1 MKRFVAFIVLSFFFS
16 SCTTFIFT
24 GRDNAWYAVKK
35 IDGKKQWGAVSER
48 YVRGLPYNELDADGN
63 EIRKV
68 KGYIHLS
75 STDRELK
82 RELGYWPFDA
92 IGIKYDSIRLVNF
105 HDYEMFFAYKDGKR
119 YYYTGGFRPIAD
131 EQPVERVEYISSG
144 VSKCFKNQ
152 IEAKFHL
159 ADGSVYTTNK
169 GPVEDIEVGFWGY
182 ALKDNGKWG
191 YFYGRSDIKNKDKR
205 FTQTV
210 PFAYD
215 EIIEALDMKYM
226 NHLVFARQGNVW
238 HTYNKIGER
247 IPTDMNMIN
256 KVLNEREQSR
266 YNRPNF
272 LICSI

>member
-24 GRDNAWYAVKK
+24 GRDNTWYAVKK
-35 IDGKKQWGAVSER
+35 IDGKEQWGAVSER
-48 YVRGLPYNELDADGN
+48 YVRGLPCNELDADGN
-63 EIRKV
+63 VIRKV

-75 STDRELK
+75 STERELK

-131 EQPVERVEYISSG
+131 EQPVERVEYVSSG
-144 VSKCFKNQ
+144 ASKCFKNR

-159 ADGSVYTTNK
+159 ADGSVYTTNM

-191 YFYGRSDIKNKDKR
+191 YIYGRSDIKDER

-226 NHLVFARQGNVW
+226 NHLVFARQGKVW
-238 HTYNKIGER
+238 HIYNKKGER
-247 IPTDMNMIN
+247 LPTNMNMIN
-256 KVLNEREQSR
+256 KALNEREQSR

-272 LICSI
+272 QICGI

>member
-24 GRDNAWYAVKK
+24 GRDNTWYAVKK
-35 IDGKKQWGAVSER
+35 IDGKEQWGAVSER
-48 YVRGLPYNELDADGN
+48 YVRGLPCNELDADGN

-75 STDRELK
+75 STDRELT

-191 YFYGRSDIKNKDKR
+191 YFYGRSDIKNNDKR

-226 NHLVFARQGNVW
+226 NHLVFARQGKVW
-238 HTYNKIGER
+238 HIYNKKGER
-247 IPTDMNMIN
+247 LPTNMNMIN
-256 KVLNEREQSR
+256 KALNEREQSR